1 MYGRD
6 AEPIW
11 RQIAVELEGEIDQ
24 GVYGPGDR
32 LPTEGALARRFAVN
46 RHTVRRAMAH
56 LQEQGKVR
64 IEQGRGTFVQNDLI
78 DYAIGARTRFKQNVS
93 SANRLPSKTLLRA
106 EQVRADPVVARNLG
120 VRKGAPVILIES
132 VSEADGK
139 PIAVSTAYFPAKRF
153 ADIVPAFRETLSIT
167 EALQACGVEDYKR
180 FSTRI
185 SATMPGRQL
194 AAHLQQPP
202 TRPVLQTES
211 INIDPDG
218 RAIEYGITFF
228 SSDRTQLVVETEPLE
243 RHAAIRRP
251 DEAAGTADPDR

>member
-6 AEPIW
+6 SEPIW
-11 RQIAVELEGEIDQ
+11 RQIAAELEGEIDH

-32 LPTEGALARRFAVN
+32 LPTEAALAQRFAVN
-46 RHTVRRAMAH
+46 RHTLRRAMSH

-78 DYAIGARTRFKQNVS
+78 DYAIGARTRFSQNVS

-106 EQVRADPVVARNLG
+106 EQVRADPAVARNLG
-120 VRKGAPVILIES
+120 IRKGAPVILIES
-132 VSEADGK
+132 VSEVDGK
-139 PIAVSTAYFPAKRF
+139 PIGVSTAYFPAKRF
-153 ADIVPAFRETLSIT
+153 DGMIPAFRETLSIT
-167 EALQACGVEDYKR
+167 EALKACGVADYKR
-180 FSTRI
+180 FSTRVT
-185 SATMPGRQL
+185 ATMPGRQL

-211 INIDPDG
+211 INVDLDG

-228 SSDRTQLVVETEPLE
+228 ASDRTQLVMETEPLD
-243 RHAAIRRP
+243 RHAAIRRSET
-251 DEAAGTADPDR
+251 DGDA